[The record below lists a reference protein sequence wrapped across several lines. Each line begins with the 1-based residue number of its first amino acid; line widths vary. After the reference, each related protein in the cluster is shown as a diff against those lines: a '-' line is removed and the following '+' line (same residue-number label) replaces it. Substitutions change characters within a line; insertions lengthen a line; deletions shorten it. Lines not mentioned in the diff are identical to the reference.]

1 MTPTPKNKPE
11 PGLLGA
17 GLCVLLIV
25 VAGVGVVVYLLLA
38 SGG

>member
-1 MTPTPKNKPE
+1 MTPTPKNEPE

-17 GLCVLLIV
+17 GLCVALLV
-25 VAGVGVVVYLLLA
+25 VVGVGVVVYLLLV